1 MKNYGL
7 PPGRQEGIFQ
17 GVVLLI
23 VCLVVSSLLIFNW
36 GKFYQRHEMTLSHGD
51 NGRGMKS
58 QR

>member
-7 PPGRQEGIFQ
+7 LPGRQQ

-23 VCLVVSSLLIFNW
+23 AGILGSLLSFNW
-36 GKFYQRHEMTLSHGD
+36 GRFYQRHAMTLSHGD

>member
-7 PPGRQEGIFQ
+7 LPGRQQ
-17 GVVLLI
+17 GVGLLI
-23 VCLVVSSLLIFNW
+23 VGIVGSSLLIFNW
-36 GKFYQRHEMTLSHGD
+36 GEFYQRHAMTLSHGD